1 MSKARVRRQDIP
13 SDIKEDR
20 DAGMPLLVVQDPTSL
35 REKTLAKL
43 REAIISGYFGP
54 GEQLVERDIC
64 QKTDVSRTSLREA
77 LRHLESEGLVVSK
90 KGQGVF
96 VATLSREDI
105 RDIYEVR
112 MALDAEAVFHFT
124 QRATGEQRKRFREI
138 CRLMALGGDDDER
151 RQRNIEFFEILH
163 EGSGN
168 RLSVLFTQTLRARTS
183 LLRAVTVRKA
193 NAERRKQSIEK
204 MLGIAEAINDGDAK
218 LAADRCRKFV
228 VRSMEHALEIFKDS

>member
-1 MSKARVRRQDIP
+1 MTKAHARRQEMP
-13 SDIKEDR
+13 SDHEEDR
-20 DAGMPLLVVQDPTSL
+20 DSGMPLLVVQDPTSL

-64 QKTDVSRTSLREA
+64 RKADVSRTSLREA

-96 VATLSREDI
+96 VVTLSREDL
-105 RDIYEVR
+105 RDIYEIR
-112 MALDAEAVFHFT
+112 LALDAEAAFHFT
-124 QRATGEQRKRFREI
+124 HRATDAQRKRFREI
-138 CRLMALGGDDDER
+138 CRQLALVGSDDER
-151 RQRNIEFFEILH
+151 RSRFIEFFEILH

-168 RLSVLFTQTLRARTS
+168 RLSASFTQTLRARTS
-183 LLRAVTVRKA
+183 LSRAVAVRKA
-193 NAERRKQSIEK
+193 NAERRKESVEK
-204 MLGIAEAINDGDAK
+204 VLSIAEAINGGDGK

-228 VRSMEHALEIFKDS
+228 ARSMEYALDVFRDA

>member
-1 MSKARVRRQDIP
+1 MTKAHARRQETT
-13 SDIKEDR
+13 SDREGDR
-20 DAGMPLLVVQDPTSL
+20 DTGMPLLVVQDPTSL

-64 QKTDVSRTSLREA
+64 QKADVSRTSLREA
-77 LRHLESEGLVVSK
+77 LRHLESEGLVVSR

-96 VATLSREDI
+96 VATLSREDL

-112 MALDAEAVFHFT
+112 LTLDAEAAFHFT
-124 QRATGEQRKRFREI
+124 HRATDAQRKRFNEV
-138 CRLMALGGDDDER
+138 CRHLTLGGSDDER
-151 RQRNIEFFEILH
+151 RSRFIEFFEVLH

-168 RLSVLFTQTLRARTS
+168 RLSASFTQTLRARTS
-183 LLRAVTVRKA
+183 LARAVAVRKA
-193 NAERRKQSIEK
+193 SAERRKESIDK
-204 MLGIAEAINDGDAK
+204 LLGIAEAIDRGDAA

-228 VRSMEHALEIFKDS
+228 ARSMEYALEVFKDA

>member
-1 MSKARVRRQDIP
+1 MT
-13 SDIKEDR
+13 
-20 DAGMPLLVVQDPTSL
+20 LLVVQDPMSL

-64 QKTDVSRTSLREA
+64 QKADVSRTSLREA

-96 VATLSREDI
+96 VATLSREDL

-112 MALDAEAVFHFT
+112 LTLDAEAAFHFT
-124 QRATGEQRKRFREI
+124 YRATDAQRKRFNEV
-138 CRLMALGGDDDER
+138 CRQMTLGGSDDER
-151 RQRNIEFFEILH
+151 RSRFIDFFEVLH

-168 RLSVLFTQTLRARTS
+168 RLSAAFTQTLRARTS
-183 LLRAVTVRKA
+183 LSRAVVVRKA
-193 NAERRKQSIEK
+193 NADRRKESVAK
-204 MLGIAEAINDGDAK
+204 VLGIAEAIDSGDGK
-218 LAADRCRKFV
+218 LAADRCREFV
-228 VRSMEHALEIFKDS
+228 ARSMKYALEVFRDA